1 MVQAQ
6 SLDSKITALKLIDA
20 LLGKGPCKISSWKKP
35 PTNVSQKYQ
44 IEHVVA
50 NFLIDGYLKEDF
62 HFTPYNTISY
72 ILPGN
77 VPLKS
82 EIMLKIPSSSTIK
95 SGTQNKGVK
104 RKKSSTPKI
113 IDVSDS
119 E

>member
-1 MVQAQ
+1 M
-6 SLDSKITALKLIDA
+6 KLIDA
-20 LLGKGPCKISSWKKP
+20 LLGKGPSKISSWKKP

-44 IEHVVA
+44 IEHVIA
-50 NFLIDGYLKEDF
+50 NLLIDGHLKEDF

-82 EIMLKIPSSSTIK
+82 EIMLKIPSNSTK